1 MSERVNISYIEAIY
15 ALHPNKSQFVM
26 SAGHLEDL
34 TEAQYN
40 ERYKEIT
47 SIVKDNLGE
56 NLSVLSSN
64 PSDFKV
70 SYAAAKA
77 KYDELKA
84 TA

>member
-1 MSERVNISYIEAIY
+1 MTDKISYIEAIY
-15 ALHPNKSQFVM
+15 ALHPNKNRFVM

-34 TEAQYN
+34 TESQYN

-64 PSDFKV
+64 PADFKV
-70 SYAAAKA
+70 SYASAKA
-77 KYDELKA
+77 KYEELKSA
-84 TA
+84 

>member
-1 MSERVNISYIEAIY
+1 MTDKISYIEAIY
-15 ALHPNKSQFVM
+15 ALHPNKNRFVM

-40 ERYKEIT
+40 ERYKEVT

-56 NLSVLSSN
+56 NMSVLSSN
-64 PSDFKV
+64 PSDFKF

-77 KYDELKA
+77 KYDALKA
-84 TA
+84 G

>member
-56 NLSVLSSN
+56 NMSVLSSN
-64 PSDFKV
+64 PADFKV

-77 KYDELKA
+77 KYEELKA
-84 TA
+84 A

>member
-1 MSERVNISYIEAIY
+1 MSELVTISYLEAIH
-15 ALHPNKSQFVM
+15 ALHPNKDQFVM

-34 TEAQYN
+34 TESQYN

-64 PSDFKV
+64 PADFKV

-77 KYDELKA
+77 KYDALKSA
-84 TA
+84 

>member
-1 MSERVNISYIEAIY
+1 MSELVTISYLEAIH
-15 ALHPNKSQFVM
+15 ALHPNKDQFVM

-47 SIVKDNLGE
+47 SVVKDNLGE
-56 NLSVLSSN
+56 NLSVLSSD
-64 PSDFKV
+64 PGDFKV

-77 KYDELKA
+77 KYEELKA
-84 TA
+84 G

>member
-1 MSERVNISYIEAIY
+1 MTDKISYIEAIY
-15 ALHPNKSQFVM
+15 ALHPNKNRFVM

-34 TEAQYN
+34 TESQYN

-47 SIVKDNLGE
+47 SIVKDNSGE
-56 NLSVLSSN
+56 DMSVLSSN

-77 KYDELKA
+77 KYEELKSA
-84 TA
+84 

>member
-1 MSERVNISYIEAIY
+1 MTDKISYIEAIY
-15 ALHPNKSQFVM
+15 ALHPNKNRFVM

-34 TEAQYN
+34 TETQYN
-40 ERYKEIT
+40 VRYKEIT

-56 NLSVLSSN
+56 NMSVLSSN

-77 KYDELKA
+77 KYEELKSA
-84 TA
+84 